1 MATAAQINYG
11 HFKETVRHNK
21 AMEAETSRHNL
32 VSEGQGSRSLSLQS
46 QSNMVTKQ
54 HYQNL
59 DTEAIRHNLAME
71 AENKRHN
78 IAGEV
83 NDISKISETQRH
95 NVFQESLAMEQMS
108 EAKRHNIAQESLGTQ
123 QLAHTIWYDNE
134 YLKETS
140 RRNLASEAESQR
152 HNKALESI
160 NSYEASIKAQQVQ
173 ETSRHNLRT
182 EQEAYAHNRALE
194 GLEGIK
200 VSADAS
206 LKHAQAE
213 KTSSDAQYSA
223 NLLKQQAYG
232 QMIENT
238 VDVVGFVPNVIGQ
251 FIK

>member
-32 VSEGQGSRSLSLQS
+32 ASERQGDRSLNLQS
-46 QSNMVTKQ
+46 QSNIVTKQ
-54 HYQNL
+54 HYHNL
-59 DTEAIRHNLAME
+59 DTEAVRHNMAME

-83 NDISKISETQRH
+83 NDISKLSETQRH
-95 NVFQESLAMEQMS
+95 NV
-108 EAKRHNIAQESLGTQ
+108 AQESLGAQ

-140 RRNLASEAESQR
+140 RRNLAAEVETQR

-160 NSYEASIKAQQVQ
+160 GSYEASIKAQQVQ

-182 EQEAYAHNRALE
+182 EQEAYMHNRALE

-200 VSADAS
+200 VTADAS

-213 KTSSDAQYSA
+213 KTAADAKYSA
-223 NLLKQQAYG
+223 ELLKQQAYG
-232 QMIENT
+232 QMTENV
-238 VDVVGFVPNVIGQ
+238 VDIVGFVPNVLGQ